1 VAEACVY
8 ERNAIPD
15 ALDEVRAEERG
26 NKKMPSTVRALVQA
40 LAEQSFMT
48 HVLAKRL
55 VELQIL
61 QRDELRSLFE
71 YSEEKEDYIKNF
83 TLQMTAR
90 GLHFD

>member
-1 VAEACVY
+1 
-8 ERNAIPD
+8 
-15 ALDEVRAEERG
+15 
-26 NKKMPSTVRALVQA
+26 
-40 LAEQSFMT
+40 MT